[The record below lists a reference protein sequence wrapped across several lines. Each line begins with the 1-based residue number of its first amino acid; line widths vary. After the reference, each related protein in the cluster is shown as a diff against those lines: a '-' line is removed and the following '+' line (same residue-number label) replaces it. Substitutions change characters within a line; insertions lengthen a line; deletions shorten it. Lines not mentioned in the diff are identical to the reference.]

1 LANWFGLNRAGLV
14 LVRALKVMQVTDSS
28 RSAGVHGHRMHG
40 VVGDELERGWVVAAQ
55 SARARSMSR
64 GIPGYAWPFSAG
76 RGLAPAV
83 ARGLTDLG
91 WSGIM
96 PSTSLGQGCGYRGL
110 ADVAAAPPLI
120 LSTATMTRS
129 PGS

>member
-1 LANWFGLNRAGLV
+1 
-14 LVRALKVMQVTDSS
+14 MQVTDSS

-83 ARGLTDLG
+83 ARGLTGLG
-91 WSGIM
+91 WLAVV
-96 PSTSLGQGCGYRGL
+96 PSTSSG
-110 ADVAAAPPLI
+110 
-120 LSTATMTRS
+120 
-129 PGS
+129 